1 MDKTGVKEHLIILR
15 LVFFHNLA
23 LDGVLASAS
32 LAVCPSL
39 HQEGVG
45 GAIYQ
50 ELQHL
55 PTGEESGIKNAS
67 SNYLVVSQYALIT

>member
-1 MDKTGVKEHLIILR
+1 MCFVYICDKTGVNKLRIILR
-15 LVFFHNLA
+15 LAVFHNLA
-23 LDGVLASAS
+23 LDGVLASAC

-39 HQEGVG
+39 DQEGVG

-55 PTGEESGIKNAS
+55 PTGEESGI
-67 SNYLVVSQYALIT
+67 